1 MERPKYYKEAWY
13 FQPSQ
18 NHKALEI
25 QLEKNP
31 IAVIKPS
38 PAFLLC
44 SKLHFSCTSHSRI
57 QGLLNWNPGVGQT
70 PKRHPYFN
78 FKGPCSFS
86 AALPD
91 LLTCWPSR

>member
-13 FQPSQ
+13 FQLSQ

-38 PAFLLC
+38 PAFLLW
-44 SKLHFSCTSHSRI
+44 LPFSCMSHSRI
-57 QGLLNWNPGVGQT
+57 QGMLNWNPSVGQT
-70 PKRHPYFN
+70 PKSHPYFN
-78 FKGPCSFS
+78 FKGACSFS
-86 AALPD
+86 AALPG